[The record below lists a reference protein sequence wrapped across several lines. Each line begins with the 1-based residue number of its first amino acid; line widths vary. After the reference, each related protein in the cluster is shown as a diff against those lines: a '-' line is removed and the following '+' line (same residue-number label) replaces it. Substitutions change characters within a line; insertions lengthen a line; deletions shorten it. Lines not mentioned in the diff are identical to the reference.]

1 MNIGLVG
8 LGKLGL
14 PVALAIESKGH
25 TVVGYDPSPDVAYFI
40 RERKLPNR
48 EKGAQELLDK
58 SNLKLVPLADLVSQS
73 DIIFVAVQT
82 PHEKEYEGT
91 TPIPDKRKD
100 FDYTYLCDAVE
111 DLAVE
116 IADQKMPKIVVIIST
131 VLPGTVRRYIMPCIT
146 ANGADQLVYLIY
158 NPYFIA
164 MGQVVD
170 DFLNPEFVLL
180 GGNCPFTRD
189 HLKAFYSTIHDKP
202 VFETTI
208 ETAEL
213 IKVAY
218 NTYIGMKL
226 AFANTVMEICHKTP
240 NARCDDVTA
249 ALSLATT
256 RLMSRQYLTGGMGD
270 GGGCHPRDNI
280 AMSWLARE
288 LDLSHNFF
296 DDIMKAREDQ
306 TKWLA
311 DIVIN
316 RHRQSGLPIVLLGAE
331 FKPNTNITTGSPALL
346 LSHYLNERGYG
357 HKVWARDW
365 AHINLPA
372 PHLFFVSCKHSEWL
386 SLPIPGESEVV
397 DPWRWPEL
405 AKHVIGCGA
414 TYYPIGGMK
423 DL

>member
-1 MNIGLVG
+1 MNIGLIG
-8 LGKLGL
+8 LGRLGL
-14 PVALAIESKGH
+14 PVSLAIESKGH
-25 TVVGYDPSPDVAYFI
+25 TVVGYDPSPAVA
-40 RERKLPNR
+40 RHLHDRTLPNQ

-58 SNLKLVPLADLVSQS
+58 SNLKLVLLDELVAQS

-82 PHEKEYEGT
+82 PHEKEFEGT
-91 TPIPDKRKD
+91 TPIPDRRKD
-100 FDYTYLCDAVE
+100 FDYTYLCEAVS
-111 DLAVE
+111 DLAEV
-116 IADQKMPKIVVIIST
+116 IAEQGNVKIVVVVST
-131 VLPGTVRRYIMPCIT
+131 VLPGTIHRYIRPCIFSAG
-146 ANGADQLVYLIY
+146 ANLLLQLHYA
-158 NPYFIA
+158 PAFIA

-170 DFLNPEFVLL
+170 DYLNPEFVLL
-180 GGNCPFTRD
+180 GDSGN
-189 HLKAFYSTIHDKP
+189 LGLEKVKEFYRSLHDKP
-202 VFETTI
+202 IFETTI

-249 ALSLATT
+249 ALSLATQ
-256 RLMSRQYLTGGMGD
+256 RLMSKQYLTGGMGD

-311 DIVIN
+311 DIIIN
-316 RHRQSGLPIVLLGAE
+316 RHRQSGLTPILLGAE

-346 LSHYLNERGYG
+346 LSHYLSERGY
-357 HKVWARDW
+357 HHIVWDRSW
-365 AHINLPA
+365 HISFSDPR
-372 PHLFFVSCKHSEWL
+372 LFFASCKHNEWL
-386 SLPIPGESEVV
+386 SLQFPEGSEVV

-405 AKHVIGCGA
+405 AKHVLSCGA

-423 DL
+423 DI